1 MGFRNRR
8 SRQEEEAEINVTPML
23 DVVFIMLIF
32 FIVTASFVKETGI
45 EVERPE
51 AMTAEPKQQ
60 GNILVAISGNN
71 DIWIQKKR
79 LDIRQVRPT
88 IEGILAENPQASV
101 IIQAD
106 SGSKNGLFIE
116 VMDQA
121 KQAGVKDVA
130 IAALPI
136 GP

>member
-1 MGFRNRR
+1 MGRKRR
-8 SRQEEEAEINVTPML
+8 SRLQQETEIDLTPML

-45 EVERPE
+45 DVNRPS
-51 AMTAEPKQQ
+51 AITAEAKQQ
-60 GNILVAISGNN
+60 GNILVAISKNN
-71 DIWIQKKR
+71 DIWIQKRK

-88 IEGILAENPQASV
+88 IESILAENPQASV

-116 VMDQA
+116 IMDQA

-130 IAALPI
+130 IAALRI